1 MCRNIRTLYNFEPE
15 ATDDEVRAA
24 SLQYVRKI
32 SGFNKPSQVNQ
43 EAFEQA
49 VEEIAALGPQALAVP
64 TDVRNPDQCKAM
76 VEATVAHFGKLD
88 ILINNAGGAHGHVGL
103 HRMDLAKWDRDIQ
116 LNLSAEQY
124 CAQAAIPHLKRSKG
138 TIVNVYVARDVDFSA
153 VMR

>member
-49 VEEIAALGPQALAVP
+49 VEEIAAASQRLLASLETSAP
-64 TDVRNPDQCKAM
+64 PKDRE
-76 VEATVAHFGKLD
+76 VEAEKRRA
-88 ILINNAGGAHGHVGL
+88 
-103 HRMDLAKWDRDIQ
+103 RSAKRF
-116 LNLSAEQY
+116 AT
-124 CAQAAIPHLKRSKG
+124 A
-138 TIVNVYVARDVDFSA
+138 
-153 VMR
+153 